1 MRITIAVGDKSY
13 FPPLSGPRLN
23 IARWLLYQTHRCSHS
38 QTCQIPEWYQ
48 IHIQKKCIQ
57 YNILRNGWTRDY
69 HVWSLPYTS
78 VFVNDSGANLQMK
91 LLGMYAI
98 LVNHWHVIYTMFRII
113 MRKCQIQV
121 VISIGSVLRK
131 EKLCLTMLCVKQY
144 YQSSLCFASL
154 LNNTLTSCF
163 IRFLAKVRFHCLCW
177 INNRVQHNT
186 SWILTVNPC
195 CTLNDIVL

>member
-1 MRITIAVGDKSY
+1 MKRSIVVSRTSLTASCDMSHWLRNVEHYFGVMICFTETVFENEYYDCLAAFKVRITIAVGDKSY

-113 MRKCQIQV
+113 MRNC
-121 VISIGSVLRK
+121 R
-131 EKLCLTMLCVKQY
+131 
-144 YQSSLCFASL
+144 
-154 LNNTLTSCF
+154 
-163 IRFLAKVRFHCLCW
+163 
-177 INNRVQHNT
+177 
-186 SWILTVNPC
+186 
-195 CTLNDIVL
+195 